1 MASTRDIRSKI
12 RSVRNIDQICRAMK
26 TVASIRLRRA
36 EQRVAASR
44 PYRQRM
50 AELVRRVAAVTQEH
64 PFLQSREE
72 ERIALVLMTGDRG
85 LCGGYNANA
94 VRRAVQVGAPER
106 TSVIALGRKGLGQ
119 MRSRGYPIVDQIV
132 PLGGEP
138 SISDTSRLAERI
150 GQLFLAGEVGRVV
163 LVHAVFG
170 AAASAQVRAETV
182 LPVTVEAAEGEDV
195 IFEPAPR
202 KLLSGV
208 VWRYL
213 RSQVIG
219 AVLEASA
226 SEHAARVAAMTAA
239 TENAE
244 EMIEELT
251 LQYNKARQA
260 GITAELTEIVSS
272 AQATA

>member
-1 MASTRDIRSKI
+1 
-12 RSVRNIDQICRAMK
+12 MK

-50 AELVRRVAAVTQEH
+50 AGLVRRVAAVTQEH

-72 ERIALVLMTGDRG
+72 GRIAVALITGDRG
-85 LCGGYNANA
+85 LCGGYNANV
-94 VRRAVQVGAPER
+94 VRRAVRVGPPET

-119 MRSRGYPIVDQIV
+119 MRRRGYPIVDQIV

-138 SISDTSRLAERI
+138 SISDTSRMAERI
-150 GQLFLAGEVGRVV
+150 GQLFLGGEVGRVV
-163 LVHAVFG
+163 LVYTVFG

-195 IFEPAPR
+195 IFEPAAR
-202 KLLSGV
+202 ELLSGV
-208 VWRYL
+208 MWRYL

-239 TENAE
+239 TDNAD
-244 EMIEELT
+244 EMMRELT

>member
-1 MASTRDIRSKI
+1 
-12 RSVRNIDQICRAMK
+12 MK

-36 EQRVAASR
+36 EQRVTTSR
-44 PYRQRM
+44 PYRQQM
-50 AELVRRVAAVTQEH
+50 ADLVRRIASVTREH
-64 PFLQSREE
+64 PFLQPGEQ
-72 ERIALVLMTGDRG
+72 ERAAVALVTGDRG
-85 LCGGYNANA
+85 LCGGYNANV
-94 VRRAVQVGAPER
+94 VRRAVQAGPPES
-106 TSVIALGRKGLGQ
+106 TGVIALGRKGLGQ
-119 MRSRGYPIVDQIV
+119 MRRRGYRIIDQIV

-138 SISDTSRLAERI
+138 SVSETSRLADRI

-163 LVHAVFG
+163 LVHTVFK
-170 AAASAQVRAETV
+170 AAAAAQVRAETL
-182 LPVTVEAAEGEDV
+182 LPVTMETEEAQDI
-195 IFEPAPR
+195 IFEPAAR
-202 KLLSGV
+202 DLLSGV
-208 VWRYL
+208 MWRYL
-213 RSQVIG
+213 RSQVVG

-239 TENAE
+239 TDNAD

>member
-1 MASTRDIRSKI
+1 
-12 RSVRNIDQICRAMK
+12 MK

-44 PYRQRM
+44 PYRQKM
-50 AELVRRVAAVTQEH
+50 ADLVRRLAAVTQEH

-72 ERIALVLMTGDRG
+72 ERIVVALITGDRG

-94 VRRAVQVGAPER
+94 VRRAVQVGPPER
-106 TSVIALGRKGLGQ
+106 TRVIALGRKGLGQ
-119 MRSRGYPIVDQIV
+119 MRRRGYPIVDQIV

-138 SISDTSRLAERI
+138 SISGTSLMADRI
-150 GQLFLAGEVGRVV
+150 GQLFLGGQVGRVV
-163 LVHAVFG
+163 LVYTVFG
-170 AAASAQVRAETV
+170 VAASVQVRTETL
-182 LPVTVEAAEGEDV
+182 LPVTVEAAEEEDV

-202 KLLSGV
+202 KLLSGLM
-208 VWRYL
+208 WRYL

-239 TENAE
+239 TDNAD
-244 EMIEELT
+244 EMMRELT

>member
-1 MASTRDIRSKI
+1 
-12 RSVRNIDQICRAMK
+12 MK

-50 AELVRRVAAVTQEH
+50 AGLVRRVAAVTQEH
-64 PFLQSREE
+64 PFLQLREE
-72 ERIALVLMTGDRG
+72 GRIAVALITGDRG
-85 LCGGYNANA
+85 LCGGYNANV
-94 VRRAVQVGAPER
+94 VRRAVRVGPPET

-119 MRSRGYPIVDQIV
+119 MRRRGYPIIDQIV

-138 SISDTSRLAERI
+138 SISDTSRMAERI
-150 GQLFLAGEVGRVV
+150 GQLFLGGEVGRVV
-163 LVHAVFG
+163 LVYTVFG

-182 LPVTVEAAEGEDV
+182 LPVTVEAGESEDV
-195 IFEPAPR
+195 IFEPAAR

-208 VWRYL
+208 MWRYL

-219 AVLEASA
+219 TVLEASA

-239 TENAE
+239 TDNAD
-244 EMIEELT
+244 EMMRELT

>member
-1 MASTRDIRSKI
+1 VASTRDIRSKI
-12 RSVRNIDQICRAMK
+12 RSVRNIEQICRAMK

-50 AELVRRVAAVTQEH
+50 AELVSRVAAVTQEH
-64 PFLQSREE
+64 PFLQARED
-72 ERIALVLMTGDRG
+72 ERIALVLITGDRG

-119 MRSRGYPIVDQIV
+119 MRRRGYPIVDQIV

-138 SISDTSRLAERI
+138 SISQTSRLAERI
-150 GQLFLAGEVGRVV
+150 GRLFLRGEVGRVV

-170 AAASAQVRAETV
+170 AAASSQVRAETL
-182 LPVTVEAAEGEDV
+182 LPVTVEAAQDEDV

-202 KLLSGV
+202 KLLSGLM
-208 VWRYL
+208 WRYL
-213 RSQVIG
+213 RSQVTG
-219 AVLEASA
+219 AVMEASA

-239 TENAE
+239 TDNAE
-244 EMIEELT
+244 EMIRELT